1 MKIAVA
7 GATGRVGTP
16 IVEILTGA
24 GHDVV
29 PMSRSTG
36 VDVVTGE
43 GLDEALAGVDSV
55 IDAATGPSPD
65 EKEATDFFVTAARN
79 LQSAAAR
86 AGVKQIVLISIIGI
100 DRSTSGY
107 NVAKLAQER
116 EHDRGPVPVAV
127 LRAAQFHEFVEA
139 LLSWGIQGD
148 AAYVWPMRTQLVAAR
163 AVASVAAGLA
173 TNLESW
179 AETPLVEVAGPREET
194 LAEAAQRLADR
205 RGMGLKVVA
214 TDAGGDQDTEAMAAG
229 ALLPGPGA
237 ILEGPSFDEWLA
249 AEVPAAA

>member
-16 IVEILTGA
+16 IVEILTAA

-36 VDVVTGE
+36 VDVTTGE

-65 EKEATDFFVTAARN
+65 EKEATDFFVAAARN
-79 LQSAAAR
+79 LQGAAAR
-86 AGVKQIVLISIIGI
+86 AGVNQIVVISIVGI
-100 DRSTSGY
+100 DKFSSGY
-107 NVAKLAQER
+107 NAAKLAQER
-116 EHDRGPVPVAV
+116 EHARGPVPVAV
-127 LRAAQFHEFVEA
+127 LRATQFHEFVEA

-148 AAYVWPMRTQLVAAR
+148 VAYVWPMRTQLVAAR
-163 AVASVAAGLA
+163 AVAEVAADMA
-173 TNLESW
+173 TRLDAA

-194 LAEAAQRLADR
+194 LAGAAQRLVDR
-205 RGMGLKVVA
+205 RGMGLKVVSSD
-214 TDAGGDQDTEAMAAG
+214 TGGDQDMELMASG

-237 ILEGPSFDEWLA
+237 ILDGPSFDEWLE
-249 AEVPAAA
+249 AEVPTAA

>member
-7 GATGRVGTP
+7 GATGRLGIP
-16 IVEILTGA
+16 LVEVLTAA

-29 PMSRSTG
+29 AMSRSTG

-43 GLDEALAGVDSV
+43 GLDEALAGVESV

-65 EKEATDFFVTAARN
+65 EKEATDFFVAAARN
-79 LQSAAAR
+79 LQDAAAR
-86 AGVKQIVLISIIGI
+86 AGVKQIVVISIIGI
-100 DRSTSGY
+100 DRFSTGY
-107 NVAKLAQER
+107 NAAKLAQER
-116 EHDRGPVPVAV
+116 EHARGPVPVAV

-148 AAYVWPMRTQLVAAR
+148 TAYVWPMRTQLVAAR
-163 AVASVAAGLA
+163 AVATAAA
-173 TNLESW
+173 DMAANLEAW

-194 LAEAAQRLADR
+194 LADAAQRLADR

-214 TDAGGDQDTEAMAAG
+214 TDATGDQDGEAMASG

-237 ILEGPSFDEWLA
+237 ILDGPSFDEWLE